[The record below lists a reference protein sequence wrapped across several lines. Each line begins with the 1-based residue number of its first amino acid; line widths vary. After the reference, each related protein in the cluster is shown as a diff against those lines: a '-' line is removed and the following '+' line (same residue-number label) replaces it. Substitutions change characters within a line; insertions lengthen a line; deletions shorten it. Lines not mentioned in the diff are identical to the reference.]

1 MTKAGSIMGFLMWAA
16 GGCLLTALGIWAFR
30 AKKEVGFWA
39 NVKPLP
45 TRDMKAYT
53 RAVGRLFIVDGV
65 LFILLGL
72 PLLWGAHSAWIL
84 IPILGAVAEI
94 IVSMAVYTIVIQNK
108 YEKK

>member
-1 MTKAGSIMGFLMWAA
+1 MSTELMTGFIIWLA
-16 GGCLLTALGIWAFR
+16 GGGLLTAVGIGAFFS
-30 AKKEVGFWA
+30 KKEVGFWA

-45 TRDMKAYT
+45 MRDVKAYN
-53 RAVGRLFIVDGV
+53 RATGRLFIVDGV

-84 IPILGAVAEI
+84 IPILGVVAEI